1 MVHDWI
7 FFGRCRDNYG
17 EFMLQTN
24 HEFICR
30 RGNESSFIVCFVLVT
45 YYPQMP
51 IGKVWIYR
59 LQFVCV
65 FVWLRISWSRIKLAA
80 SKFAR

>member
-1 MVHDWI
+1 MFAIYPCDCSMVHDWI

-30 RGNESSFIVCFVLVT
+30 RGSKSVFIVWFSLVT
-45 YYPQMP
+45 SVRFCEILSP
-51 IGKVWIYR
+51 
-59 LQFVCV
+59 LF
-65 FVWLRISWSRIKLAA
+65 
-80 SKFAR
+80 